1 MVKVAA
7 SKSKTMIR
15 YKMRFDTVVIDRY
28 RDSAIALDVA
38 CRSCAAPVS
47 KKGSSSCT
55 FFDEVWRNAWSRAE
69 HEDDSMH
76 CRFRKVR

>member
-47 KKGSSSCT
+47 KKGSSSCR
-55 FFDEVWRNAWSRAE
+55 FFDEVCGMRGPGLSTKTIQCIADLER
-69 HEDDSMH
+69 
-76 CRFRKVR
+76 